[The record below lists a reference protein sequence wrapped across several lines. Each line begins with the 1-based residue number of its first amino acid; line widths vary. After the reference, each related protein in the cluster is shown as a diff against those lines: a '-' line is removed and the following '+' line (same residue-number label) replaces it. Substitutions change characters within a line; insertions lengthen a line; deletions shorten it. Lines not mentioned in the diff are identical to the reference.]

1 MSETQASE
9 PAAANAAQMS
19 SGAPSCCVGE
29 RASLTSLPDALRNR
43 GGEVRSFLAP
53 PVYSRRPGC
62 LLRLALGFIAVGVGI
77 LVLAFCFGCR
87 DYRRVPA
94 PIAPDSPDVSYL
106 PGLDHRAPTYQPS
119 TDGGEL
125 RQVNPG
131 ARDQRDY
138 SAENRQ
144 WLAVRGRWFLAVAGA
159 LLAIGFGLGLATTN
173 PLLDFIANIGAHIG
187 LVGCGV
193 GIGFMML
200 AEWWVWVSIGVLLL
214 VAASVAY
221 RLWRSRTRKRRISG

>member
-1 MSETQASE
+1 
-9 PAAANAAQMS
+9 
-19 SGAPSCCVGE
+19 
-29 RASLTSLPDALRNR
+29 LPDALRNPA
-43 GGEVRSFLAP
+43 GGVRSFPAGRAF
-53 PVYSRRPGC
+53 SRLWRGC
-62 LLRLALGFIAVGVGI
+62 LLSIGLFFCGAAVAL
-77 LVLAFCFGCR
+77 LVLAFVGCRR
-87 DYRRVPA
+87 DYRRVPP
-94 PIAPDSPDVSYL
+94 PIAPDSPDLSYL
-106 PGLDHRAPTYQPS
+106 PGLDHEQPTYQPAPAAV
-119 TDGGEL
+119 GAAAEL

-193 GIGFMML
+193 GLGFMML

-221 RLWRSRTRKRRISG
+221 RIYRSRTRKRRIAG